1 VPDEPSAPEATRDV
15 AKEDAMRRLLSV
27 LAGLGLLASIA
38 APVAAAGPP
47 ALAFYVDGVRYRT
60 VGTPTDFSGTGAPTH
75 SFDAIYALGDGL
87 INVAESAPGDRGY
100 NGGRWMVLPVT
111 WNVAPV
117 QLTSDE
123 QVESYAANGWI
134 TVATTPAK
142 QFECPVI
149 PVQGG
154 RG

>member
-1 VPDEPSAPEATRDV
+1 
-15 AKEDAMRRLLSV
+15 MRRLLSL

-38 APVAAAGPP
+38 AAPVAAGGPP
-47 ALAFYVDGVRYRT
+47 SPAFYVDGEVYRT
-60 VGTPTDFSGTGAPTH
+60 VGTPTDFSGTGAPAH
-75 SFDAIYALGDGL
+75 SFDAIYALGNGL
-87 INVAESAPGDRGY
+87 MNVAEAAPGDRGY

-111 WNVAPV
+111 WHVTAV

-123 QVESYAANGWI
+123 QVAWYAANDWI
-134 TVATTPAK
+134 TVATTAVK

-154 RG
+154 GD